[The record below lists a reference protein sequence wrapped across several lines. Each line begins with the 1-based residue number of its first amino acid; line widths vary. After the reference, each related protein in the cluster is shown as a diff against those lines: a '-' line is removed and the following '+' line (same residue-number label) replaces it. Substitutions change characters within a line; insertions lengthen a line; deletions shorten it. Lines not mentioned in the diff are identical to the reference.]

1 MINKLS
7 PLISI
12 LSHIFET
19 NTVPPEVH
27 FLYTSRVKGYY
38 NISHILGL
46 ERLLSISKA
55 NEGKFYLY
63 LFFGG
68 YASRTMMEAAVPR
81 QRFEPRVMMGA
92 DILDIFRNFKSK
104 HTTVCYVAG
113 PPNMTSH
120 FVKLLQQKVG
130 MEASRVLYE
139 EYESE
144 VSQVYTE
151 NRLLWN

>member
-1 MINKLS
+1 
-7 PLISI
+7 
-12 LSHIFET
+12 
-19 NTVPPEVH
+19 VPQEVH
-27 FLYTSRVKGYY
+27 FLYTSRVKGYF
-38 NISHILGL
+38 NISHVLGL
-46 ERLLSISKA
+46 ERLMSISKA
-55 NEGKFYLY
+55 HEGKFNLY

-68 YASRTMMEAAVPR
+68 YASRTLMEAAVPR

-92 DILDIFRNFKSK
+92 DVLDIFRDFEFK

-130 MEASRVLYE
+130 MDANRVLYE

-151 NRLLWN
+151 I